1 MAKLAD
7 ALDLGSS
14 GLSMGVQVPSP
25 APKKFFTRTKFEFF
39 FALRPPGYEENS
51 KNYYFFEFLEDFS
64 SLDANDIIRRY
75 SYEIL

>member
-25 APKKFFTRTKFEFF
+25 APIGFNRNNSCFFVMVDPLDSY
-39 FALRPPGYEENS
+39 LRPLGNNIGIFIGVVILGLI
-51 KNYYFFEFLEDFS
+51 KFTFLK
-64 SLDANDIIRRY
+64 LYMIIY
-75 SYEIL
+75 I